1 MKEITIAK
9 EIAIL
14 KYGETY
20 KVNIGLTKKLNM
32 PGWVVYKDPD
42 YGLFSY
48 NKEFNLDIYL
58 FCKKISLKDPL
69 LDKVIWFWRL
79 LIADRVKD
87 NLEEKEKEALGGRN
101 EVTES

>member
-32 PGWVVYKDPD
+32 PD

-87 NLEEKEKEALGGRN
+87 NLEEREKEALGGRN